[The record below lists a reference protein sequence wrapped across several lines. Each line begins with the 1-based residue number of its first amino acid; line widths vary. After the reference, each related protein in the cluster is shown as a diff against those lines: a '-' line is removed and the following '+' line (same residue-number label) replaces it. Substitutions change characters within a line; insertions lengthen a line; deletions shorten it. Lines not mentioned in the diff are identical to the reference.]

1 MGGRGVA
8 SLTWLT
14 WHLFDSIP
22 GPLLPRLQTA
32 DCITTDFVLNA
43 SNRCISLVFV
53 KNHLKATVDAIP
65 DRPFFRKKRDRKIL
79 DLQHGGL

>member
-32 DCITTDFVLNA
+32 TTDFVLNA